1 MLNVW
6 CTAQHMHY
14 KIVKLLSNRKCLL
27 ILIGNRFGPHFKLC
41 TKNKMPYNIKWSRFC
56 PRLKSEIINDIS
68 GTQMVAVVFGASL
81 RKVFGNVFLEIPV
94 LFFWLFEIARLAGQL
109 RCTGVLVYW
118 CAGVL
123 VCWCAGVLVYWRTSV
138 VS

>member
-1 MLNVW
+1 M
-6 CTAQHMHY
+6 
-14 KIVKLLSNRKCLL
+14 

-81 RKVFGNVFLEIPV
+81 RKVFGKVFLEIQV
-94 LFFWLFEIARLAGQL
+94 LFWTIFKCFG
-109 RCTGVLVYW
+109 
-118 CAGVL
+118 CAHGDTIL
-123 VCWCAGVLVYWRTSV
+123 TTLLQKWTI
-138 VS
+138 